1 MASCPCEAKLAKFPR
16 RYRPIESN
24 IALPASVSSIV
35 MPLAPVTRID
45 SGKISQTRLRC
56 LESSEQ
62 WRSRSAF
69 STVEAAKNQQSPT
82 MNNGFQNY
90 RRTLHRRVPVI
101 LRQQIEQ
108 PDHAPGQRTH
118 QNDGTEAQR
127 EHQRCLGRDPVSVEQ

>member
-1 MASCPCEAKLAKFPR
+1 MRNFRVAIGNRKRYCPSRKRLINSDAARAGDENRLGHDLSDALALLGIQR
-16 RYRPIESN
+16 
-24 IALPASVSSIV
+24 
-35 MPLAPVTRID
+35 
-45 SGKISQTRLRC
+45 
-56 LESSEQ
+56 Q

-90 RRTLHRRVPVI
+90 RRTLYRRVPII